1 MLPKNIKLHRR
12 SGILELIYPDI
23 SFKLSAE
30 FLRVHSPS
38 AEVRGHAPGQEVLQ
52 FGKSKVL
59 IKDIVPVGNY
69 ALRLVFDDG
78 HDSGLYTWSYF
89 LELGK
94 NQPAMWQKYLENLKT
109 AGKSREALPEGIQA
123 INIQALKPD

>member
-1 MLPKNIKLHRR
+1 MLPKDIKLHRR
-12 SGILELIYPDI
+12 SGILELLYSDT

-59 IKDIVPVGNY
+59 ISNIEPVGNY

-89 LELGK
+89 RELGE
-94 NQPAMWQKYLENLKT
+94 NQSTMWQQYLEKLKA
-109 AGKSREALPEGIQA
+109 AGKSREALPAGTQA
-123 INIQALKPD
+123 INIQALKSD